1 MAVKI
6 PLTVKTT
13 GHIYRWGQS
22 LAPILMP
29 KPNVREKVVLAGLEQ
44 FHRLGFNG
52 CSVEDIT
59 SFAGV
64 PKGSFYNHFESKEDL
79 ALEAI
84 ERYREA
90 GLHKSLGEQNR
101 SPVKRLKEYFAFLS
115 KAFVD
120 SDNRKG
126 CLFGNLANEMADHS
140 PVIRERLKS
149 NFVGWTQVIAS
160 VIREGQESGE
170 IASSK
175 KPQQLAG
182 FLISAW
188 EGTLVRARCT
198 KDLSPLKDFNEIVF
212 STLLK

>member
-1 MAVKI
+1 
-6 PLTVKTT
+6 
-13 GHIYRWGQS
+13 
-22 LAPILMP
+22 MP

-44 FHRLGFNG
+44 FHRLGFHG

-64 PKGSFYNHFESKEDL
+64 PKGSFYNHFASKEDL
-79 ALEAI
+79 ALAAM
-84 ERYREA
+84 ERYRDVCQ
-90 GLHKSLGEQNR
+90 HRSLGEVNR

-115 KAFVD
+115 KTFTD
-120 SDNRKG
+120 SENSRG

-149 NFVGWTQVIAS
+149 IFVGWTQVIAS
-160 VIREGQESGE
+160 VIREGQAAGE
-170 IASSK
+170 ITSAQ

-198 KDLSPLKDFNEIVF
+198 KDPSPLKDFQETVF